1 MRVVSDHLLLVRPLV
16 HEGLDVV
23 VGPEGLDGLE
33 QRRSMHFL
41 SNVLS
46 VLCEELHL
54 KKHIFSHRVT
64 KPRWFDT
71 SR

>member
-33 QRRSMHFL
+33 QRRSTHFL
-41 SNVLS
+41 SYVLS
-46 VLCEELHL
+46 VFFCERNS
-54 KKHIFSHRVT
+54 I
-64 KPRWFDT
+64 
-71 SR
+71 